1 MKIAFHT
8 LGCKVNQ
15 YESEAM
21 AQMFRQRGHEI
32 VDERDFAD
40 VYVINTCTVTAVAD
54 KKSRQYIRRM
64 KKVNPASIIAVTGC
78 YAQIR
83 PDEVARIDG
92 VDIVTGTNEKR
103 ALIDCVETRA
113 KAQAEATSADAD
125 TNCRLCI
132 HPYEELN
139 DFEDMGIVS
148 SRETRTRAYIKIQEG
163 CNRFCSYCV
172 IPYARGPVR
181 SRSLDDIIA
190 EAKALIDGGCKELG
204 LTGINTAQY
213 DMEGRD
219 LYGASDSTAAASA
232 DSTAAVSADSTAAM
246 SADSTAAEL
255 FGVEKAIAVI
265 NDLEGDFRIR
275 LSSLEPAVVDSD
287 YVKRL
292 FKYDKLCHHLH
303 MSAQSGS
310 DNILAAMNRPYT
322 LDQYYDMVNTLF
334 EFDDCY
340 GISTDIIVGFPGE
353 KESDFQESCKLVSE
367 CSFCRTHIFK
377 YSKRPLTKAADM
389 KNQVAPQVKARRAD
403 ELEKVAAQ
411 AAEGFFHINLAA
423 ARDGRTERVL
433 IEEIV
438 QKPDGVFLMGYTG
451 NYIRT
456 YIDIGPGNPSGIEPG
471 NDSDGGLLLDQFVEV
486 KLTGIM
492 YDGMSAVV
500 V

>member
-83 PDEVARIDG
+83 PDEVAGIAG

-103 ALIDCVETRA
+103 ALIDYVEAHA
-113 KAQAEATSADAD
+113 KAHTEAASADAD

-181 SRSLDDIIA
+181 SRPLDDIVA
-190 EAKALIDGGCKELG
+190 EAKALIDGGCKELV

-232 DSTAAVSADSTAAM
+232 DSTSAASADSN
-246 SADSTAAEL
+246 AAEL
-255 FGVEKAIAVI
+255 FGVEKAIAAI
-265 NDLEGDFRIR
+265 NALEGDFRVR

-310 DNILAAMNRPYT
+310 DKVLQAMNRPY
-322 LDQYYDMVNTLF
+322 DRAQYLEMARALYD
-334 EFDDCY
+334 FDPCY
-340 GISTDIIVGFPGE
+340 GLSTDIIVGFPGE
-353 KESDFQESCKLVSE
+353 KEKDFDESYALVAE
-367 CSFCRTHIFK
+367 CCFCRTHVFK
-377 YSKRPLTKAADM
+377 YSKRPGTKAAEM
-389 KNQVAPQVKARRAD
+389 KEQVSPQVKQRRSD
-403 ELEKVAAQ
+403 ELLDAAVK
-411 AAEGFFHINLAA
+411 A
-423 ARDGRTERVL
+423 ARIFFEVNIAYAGEGRTETVL
-433 IEEIV
+433 FEEIV
-438 QKPDGVFLMGYTG
+438 EARENGDGIVKGEPLLTGYTG
-451 NYIRT
+451 NYIRVYVPIRT
-456 YIDIGPGNPSGIEPG
+456 LGAGATGGKDGAGGEMLGAFAEVRLESLF
-471 NDSDGGLLLDQFVEV
+471 SDGV
-486 KLTGIM
+486 TA
-492 YDGMSAVV
+492 SVV
-500 V
+500 Q